1 MVLVPSACNPSRF
14 LSPGPTPRTIV
25 TKHLFC
31 MDAASGKYSMVRLQ
45 SKGVEHL
52 RPSPLTSKL
61 TSAPSRTGS
70 TTPECSIG
78 PESPTSTK
86 SPDVPCLRLPE
97 LSPKCPL
104 QSTRSLVLVS
114 NKSSGHVKP
123 LVRRPLKTMPMT
135 DDWLSHL
142 DDLASK
148 SPTDPATMLEFRP
161 GFEATPFSMPV
172 LRFLCQLHPPAQF
185 RSVLALLPAQL
196 LQRLT
201 TLPLGRL
208 PLLLL
213 AGSLSVLLLSLP
225 PVLLRLL

>member
-1 MVLVPSACNPSRF
+1 MFHVCDCLNF
-14 LSPGPTPRTIV
+14 LPNARS
-25 TKHLFC
+25 
-31 MDAASGKYSMVRLQ
+31 
-45 SKGVEHL
+45 
-52 RPSPLTSKL
+52 SPL
-61 TSAPSRTGS
+61 APDEMVEGHKINFRTDILASFG
-70 TTPECSIG
+70 T
-78 PESPTSTK
+78 
-86 SPDVPCLRLPE
+86 
-97 LSPKCPL
+97 
-104 QSTRSLVLVS
+104 LVLVS

-172 LRFLCQLHPPAQF
+172 LRFLCQPHPPAQF
-185 RSVLALLPAQL
+185 RSVLALLLPAPP